1 MRCDCMILLVFSCCC
16 TCRVNDGDGSNVV
29 VVDDA
34 VEERRDGDDDNTPY
48 VAVVRVVTGTAGDGE
63 LGLGLELGAVGLR
76 LALAVGLA
84 LVFGVTVCVTGDDDA
99 GSDDDDDDD
108 VVGCDVIDV
117 DENDDQTII
126 RGIGNG
132 SGGEKAVGAR
142 LTMKDLC
149 FESVCLDDAIE
160 PGLGLGLR
168 LAPALDMLVVE
179 GGVDLLWLGEPCL
192 LLTVVTLVVGVM
204 EVLRGV
210 CGGLVG
216 LGVVASMQGLGMGLG
231 LALVLV
237 R

>member
-1 MRCDCMILLVFSCCC
+1 MRCDGMILLVFSCCC

-48 VAVVRVVTGTAGDGE
+48 DAVVRDVTGTAGDGG

-84 LVFGVTVCVTGDDDA
+84 LVFGVTVCATGDDDV
-99 GSDDDDDDD
+99 GSDDDDDEGDD
-108 VVGCDVIDV
+108 GIDV
-117 DENDDQTII
+117 DDDDQTII

-132 SGGEKAVGAR
+132 SGGGKAVGER
-142 LTMKDLC
+142 LTMKDLG
-149 FESVCLDDAIE
+149 FESVCLDNAIE

-192 LLTVVTLVVGVM
+192 LLTVVRLVVGVM

-210 CGGLVG
+210 CGCLVG
-216 LGVVASMQGLGMGLG
+216 LEMVVSMQGLGMGPG